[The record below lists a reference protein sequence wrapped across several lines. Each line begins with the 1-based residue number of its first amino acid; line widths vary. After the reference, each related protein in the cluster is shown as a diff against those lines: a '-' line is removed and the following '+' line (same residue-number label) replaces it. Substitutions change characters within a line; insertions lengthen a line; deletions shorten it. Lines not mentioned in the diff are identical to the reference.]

1 MAFHGL
7 SPMEW
12 IQPLLFLLIIGAA
25 ILIILKQTR
34 DLKMMEQRARTKKV
48 YYTLVECGD
57 KTVKREFREG
67 DFVGKTTNECEG
79 GGEGFIVSIYVEEQQ
94 EGKQVEVKSSQKL

>member
-1 MAFHGL
+1 MAFHSL
-7 SPMEW
+7 NPMEW
-12 IQPLLFLLIIGAA
+12 LQPLLFLLIIGTA

-79 GGEGFIVSIYVEEQQ
+79 GMEGFIVSIYVEEQQ